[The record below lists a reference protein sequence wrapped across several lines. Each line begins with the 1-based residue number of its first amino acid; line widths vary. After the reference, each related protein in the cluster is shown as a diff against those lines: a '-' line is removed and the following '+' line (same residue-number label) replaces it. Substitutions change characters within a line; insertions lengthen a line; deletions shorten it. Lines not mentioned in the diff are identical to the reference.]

1 MNKTKRSAVSIL
13 MTFALFFMLFPS
25 LGMAAASA
33 EREQNAN
40 VTTKEQSY
48 NEARG
53 LFAILDIFID
63 SDGDHIL
70 GRVKNTFTLFPS
82 TIVVYLELYSSEV
95 YTEDHTQM
103 TLEGNNMTY
112 DLNQGE
118 VLEVRASTGGRQKY
132 WKARMRYQFDDR
144 DWVEDET
151 RSILYSADGECLS

>member
-25 LGMAAASA
+25 LGMAAAST
-33 EREQNAN
+33 EREQNVN
-40 VTTKEQSY
+40 LMTETMSFDET
-48 NEARG
+48 RG
-53 LFAILDIFID
+53 LYAHLDVSVS
-63 SDGDHIL
+63 SDNNYIL
-70 GRVKNTFTLFPS
+70 GQVKNVFTLFPS

-103 TLEGNNMTY
+103 TLEGSNYTQ

-118 VLEVRASTGGRQKY
+118 ILEVRVSTGGRQRY
-132 WKARMRYQFDDR
+132 WKVRMRYQFDDR

>member
-103 TLEGNNMTY
+103 TL
-112 DLNQGE
+112 D
-118 VLEVRASTGGRQKY
+118 

-144 DWVEDET
+144 DWVERET
-151 RSILYSADGECLS
+151 ISYLYSADGECLS